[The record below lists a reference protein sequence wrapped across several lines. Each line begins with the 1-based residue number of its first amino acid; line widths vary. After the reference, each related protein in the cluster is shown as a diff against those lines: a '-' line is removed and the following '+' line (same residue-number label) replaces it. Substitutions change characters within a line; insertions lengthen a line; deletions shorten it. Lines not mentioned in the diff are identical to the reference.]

1 MYHFVDAEVPACR
14 GPGVFLVNMMGH
26 QFAYSF
32 VPIHD
37 ATRGGGGG
45 AILEFVADGDGES
58 SLLVSRLLL
67 INQPFN
73 FPRVSHYRWLI
84 D

>member
-26 QFAYSF
+26 QFAYSS
-32 VPIHD
+32 VPIRD

-45 AILEFVADGDGES
+45 AILDFVADGDGES